1 MTSTYCT
8 CTMGHV
14 PPCFTYSRIQDTKKK
29 KYKRRFLSCK
39 STVYQYTLSA
49 TVWFTSSGMQR
60 WEGAKVLESMPV
72 LHYIP
77 PIARQPAFDLRMGK
91 AKYQRASTCLSQ

>member
-1 MTSTYCT
+1 MISTYCT

-14 PPCFTYSRIQDTKKK
+14 PPCFTYSRIQDSKKK
-29 KYKRRFLSCK
+29 EIQKRFLSSK
-39 STVYQYTLSA
+39 STVYQYTLLA
-49 TVWFTSSGMQR
+49 TVSSTSSGMQR

-77 PIARQPAFDLRMGK
+77 SIARQPAFDLRMGE
-91 AKYQRASTCLSQ
+91 AKYQ